1 MGNRRT
7 AHRTWA
13 ARCVSLLF
21 ASAVVVTDGALAHAL
36 VMSSMPAARAAVPA
50 GALRIELRFNS
61 RIDVKRSRIAL
72 RAPGGTESVLGKHA
86 DDSRAVLFGTAEAR
100 RTGDWAIVWQVLS
113 LDGHVT
119 RGEIPFRVEDA
130 PLK

>member
-1 MGNRRT
+1 MACDST
-7 AHRTWA
+7 TIA
-13 ARCVSLLF
+13 AINANAAATPV
-21 ASAVVVTDGALAHAL
+21 
-36 VMSSMPAARAAVPA
+36 ARAYHVD
-50 GALRIELRFNS
+50 L
-61 RIDVKRSRIAL
+61 AL
-72 RAPGGTESVLGKHA
+72 RAPGGTESVLGVHA